1 LKDLPP
7 EADRRYSSKAV
18 TCTVLS
24 NATFW
29 SYDCPKALHKKMKY
43 IKHHRLGGVMFWE
56 LSQDSPNVE
65 LLRILSGRE

>member
-1 LKDLPP
+1 
-7 EADRRYSSKAV
+7 
-18 TCTVLS
+18 
-24 NATFW
+24 
-29 SYDCPKALHKKMKY
+29 MKY